1 MSDQGRHILS
11 FFEDEVTKPCSIQS
25 SPMDISVVAVM
36 ERRIEEGEA
45 ELANTRET
53 LATREQELSHAKAT
67 LETRAGESQSDAAYI
82 LEELTKE
89 RTLTAEQAEK
99 IAELQDEIENIKASH
114 DATVDSLQESRNAL
128 SNILTDLESE
138 LEKTLKKADQER
150 SLKEAMELEKAF
162 HQERVE
168 SLQKVVAE
176 NRATI
181 DSQLARVAELERTHA
196 NTQLQ
201 INTQLSGS
209 SDVSQ
214 SDILEQ
220 QNLAS
225 NLELTIA
232 QNRETIEGQQA
243 RLTTLEASYQ
253 DALDQLE
260 ALREKEATAIVA
272 LKEVEARAAEHAA
285 ASNARYEEL
294 LLSVRGDFDGDKGT
308 IQEHVANLTILQA
321 SYAEAN
327 TRIEGLEKDM
337 QAATQESAER
347 TATIHALEKEV
358 AQSQETIK
366 RHVET
371 IAELQELQS
380 LSDQQIEKLKQ
391 KEAEHAKFVEDLE
404 QQLTFTFDQNQEV
417 TKKLADA
424 TAEHERLQKEKETL
438 VAESAAKNSESQQ
451 LIDGLN
457 DEVASLQ
464 VRGRFLSLLYVIQLL
479 C

>member
-1 MSDQGRHILS
+1 
-11 FFEDEVTKPCSIQS
+11 
-25 SPMDISVVAVM
+25 MDISVVAVM

-45 ELANTRET
+45 ELAKTRET
-53 LATREQELSHAKAT
+53 LATCEQELSHAKVA
-67 LETRAGESQSDAAYI
+67 LEARAGESQSDAAYI

-89 RTLTAEQAEK
+89 RTLTAEQAQK
-99 IAELQDEIENIKASH
+99 IAELQNEIEDIKASH
-114 DATVDSLQESRNAL
+114 DATIDSLYESKNSLANTL
-128 SNILTDLESE
+128 NQLESE
-138 LEKTLKKADQER
+138 LEKSMKKAEQER

-168 SLQKVVAE
+168 LLQKIVAE

-181 DSQLARVAELERTHA
+181 ESQLTRVGELERAHA
-196 NTQLQ
+196 ETQRQ
-201 INTQLSGS
+201 ISTQLSES

-214 SDILEQ
+214 SDIVQQ
-220 QNLAS
+220 QNVAS
-225 NLELTIA
+225 DLELTIA
-232 QNRETIEGQQA
+232 QNRETIESQQV

-260 ALREKEATAIVA
+260 ALREKEAAAIAV
-272 LKEVEARAAEHAA
+272 LKEVETRVAGEVAAN
-285 ASNARYEEL
+285 NARHEEL
-294 LLSVRGDFDGDKGT
+294 LHSVRSELEESKGI
-308 IQEHVANLTILQA
+308 IQEHVTNLTILQA

-337 QAATQESAER
+337 QIAVQESVER
-347 TATIHALEKEV
+347 TAAIQALEEEV

-380 LSDQQIEKLKQ
+380 LSDQQIEGLKK

-404 QQLTFTFDQNQEV
+404 QQLAFTFDQNQE
-417 TKKLADA
+417 TAKRLADA
-424 TAEHERLQKEKETL
+424 AAEHERLQQENQTL
-438 VAESAAKNSESQQ
+438 VAESTAKNSESQQ
-451 LIDGLN
+451 LIDSLN
-457 DEVASLQ
+457 EEVASLQ
-464 VRGRFLSLLYVIQLL
+464 VRGRLLGLLYMIQFL